1 MKPQASQ
8 EDAKRLADKSFNRS
22 IAISILCILL
32 CAAALCSTSWAW
44 FSDGVSSQS
53 TIVSATCTVTATVQD
68 SESVVLLPD
77 GEGNYLFLAD
87 VVYTVEFLSEGTA
100 QSSYGALTV
109 GGTRYYTEQ
118 ISTTAPA
125 NTLRFTL
132 SFTSD
137 TVVKIKGYWGT
148 LSQEER
154 DVRNGAHYLDMQETT
169 PQTPLD

>member
-8 EDAKRLADKSFNRS
+8 EESARLADKSFNRS

-44 FSDGVSSQS
+44 FSDSVSSQE
-53 TIVSATCTVTATVQD
+53 TIVTATCTVTATVQD

-77 GEGNYLFLAD
+77 GEGNYLLSAD
-87 VVYTVEFLSEGTA
+87 VIYTVELVSEGTA

-118 ISTTAPA
+118 ISTTAPD

-137 TVVKIKGYWGT
+137 TVVHIKGYWGT
-148 LSQEER
+148 LGREER
-154 DVRNGAHYLDMQETT
+154 DLLNGAHYLDMQETT
-169 PQTPLD
+169 PHTPLV